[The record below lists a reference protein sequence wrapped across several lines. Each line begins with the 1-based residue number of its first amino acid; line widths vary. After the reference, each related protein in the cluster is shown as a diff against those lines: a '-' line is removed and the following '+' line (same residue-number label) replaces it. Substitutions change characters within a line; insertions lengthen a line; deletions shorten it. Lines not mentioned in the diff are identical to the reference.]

1 MKRLWAWLGTNHQSI
16 QALAAILA
24 GILAVGTVIGVKW
37 QIDASAR
44 LQKEQSARDIYREY
58 LNISMSRPEF
68 AAPDFC
74 KIAASPQYP
83 AYESY
88 ITYIMYTA
96 EQVFALGNG
105 WDAVMQA
112 EMEPHAGYFCSPD
125 YIADEYDPK
134 VRELAEY
141 VRRKQ
146 CAKIAPCAG

>member
-37 QIDASAR
+37 QIDAAAR

-58 LNISMSRPEF
+58 LNISMSKPEF
-68 AAPDFC
+68 SAPDYC
-74 KIAASPQYP
+74 AIAASPQYP
-83 AYESY
+83 AYETY

-96 EQVFALGNG
+96 EQVFALGEG

-112 EMEPHAGYFCSPD
+112 EMEPHAAYLCSPD
-125 YIADEYDPK
+125 YIGDEYDSK
-134 VRELAEY
+134 VREQAEF

-146 CAKIAPCAG
+146 CAQIAPCAG

>member
-1 MKRLWAWLGTNHQSI
+1 MRRLWQWLGSNHQSI

-24 GILAVGTVIGVKW
+24 GLLAVGTVIGVKW

-68 AAPDFC
+68 AAPDYC

-83 AYESY
+83 AYE
-88 ITYIMYTA
+88 TYVTYMMYTA
-96 EQVFALGNG
+96 EQVFALGDG

-112 EMEPHAGYFCSPD
+112 EIEPHAAYLCSPD
-125 YIADEYDPK
+125 YSGVEYDPE
-134 VRELAEY
+134 VSALAEL
-141 VRRKQ
+141 VRRQQ